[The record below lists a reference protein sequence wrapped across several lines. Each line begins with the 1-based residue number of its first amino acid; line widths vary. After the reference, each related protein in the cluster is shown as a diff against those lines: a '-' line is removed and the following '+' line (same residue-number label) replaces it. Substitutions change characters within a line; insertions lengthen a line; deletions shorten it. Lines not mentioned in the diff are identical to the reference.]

1 MRATIISIAVAIAA
15 LSAVLRADP
24 PTSDQFD
31 FDKINSS
38 IKAAMDPVVATSA
51 IFSKFTYVIDPELT
65 DLAQDQYSVDMEIIG
80 KEPWSDQN
88 FTTHTKLTL
97 GYDPEVDS
105 ESLNLAYDLDV
116 STDTLALIRHH
127 AAKSEVCDVK
137 SKAIGAL
144 RVTLT
149 EDCKTLP
156 RLENVQSFD
165 ELFAIFRDHIDSV
178 KISMANYQA
187 ELTKAVAVV
196 SSDLASDALQAQ
208 LSEVGRYLEGASK
221 VQLTRTSD
229 GVSLVIPDFP
239 VLGILDMKGL
249 SLDFSPAKM
258 RAVGNLSVQL
268 GRNIYEAIKPEILQI
283 LKDLEGDQDYVK
295 QLIQMETRF
304 WLRLMEDH
312 ISSQDE

>member
-1 MRATIISIAVAIAA
+1 
-15 LSAVLRADP
+15 
-24 PTSDQFD
+24 
-31 FDKINSS
+31 
-38 IKAAMDPVVATSA
+38 
-51 IFSKFTYVIDPELT
+51 
-65 DLAQDQYSVDMEIIG
+65 
-80 KEPWSDQN
+80 
-88 FTTHTKLTL
+88 
-97 GYDPEVDS
+97 
-105 ESLNLAYDLDV
+105 
-116 STDTLALIRHH
+116 
-127 AAKSEVCDVK
+127 
-137 SKAIGAL
+137 
-144 RVTLT
+144 
-149 EDCKTLP
+149 
-156 RLENVQSFD
+156 
-165 ELFAIFRDHIDSV
+165 
-178 KISMANYQA
+178 
-187 ELTKAVAVV
+187 LTKAVAVV

-221 VQLTRTSD
+221 VQLTRTRD